1 MDMSATSTTASAAAA
16 TNSAMSMSM
25 GDSSSCKVSALHNG
39 AGQMLW
45 NWNTIDTC
53 FISSSW
59 HVTSSGM
66 FAGSCIGVILLV
78 MSLEFL
84 RRTVKEYDSYLVR
97 THAIKREASS
107 DGKDSGFDNG
117 FRPNVFQQAF
127 RAFLHMVQFAVAY
140 FVMLSVHCPPA
151 LPISYFGTLYCGILA
166 NLQMDSLA
174 MYYNGY
180 LIICI
185 FIGAFLG
192 AFIFQWEVL
201 GRIIHNRPFGI
212 EGEEKKC
219 SVWNPIRTH
228 MQ

>member
-1 MDMSATSTTASAAAA
+1 MSMDMSATSTTVSAAEA
-16 TNSAMSMSM
+16 TTSAMSMSM
-25 GDSSSCKVSALHNG
+25 GDRSSCKVSALHNG

-97 THAIKREASS
+97 THATKREASF
-107 DGKDSGFDNG
+107 DGKDSGFDDG
-117 FRPNVFQQAF
+117 FRPSVFQQAV
-127 RAFLHMVQFAVAY
+127 RASLHMVQFAVAY
-140 FVMLSVHCPPA
+140 FVMLSVHCPSA
-151 LPISYFGTLYCGILA
+151 LLFSYFGILRCGTLA
-166 NLQMDSLA
+166 DLQTDSLA

-192 AFIFQWEVL
+192 AFLFQWEVL
-201 GRIIHNRPFGI
+201 GRGPPASATKEATVCCG
-212 EGEEKKC
+212 
-219 SVWNPIRTH
+219 
-228 MQ
+228 